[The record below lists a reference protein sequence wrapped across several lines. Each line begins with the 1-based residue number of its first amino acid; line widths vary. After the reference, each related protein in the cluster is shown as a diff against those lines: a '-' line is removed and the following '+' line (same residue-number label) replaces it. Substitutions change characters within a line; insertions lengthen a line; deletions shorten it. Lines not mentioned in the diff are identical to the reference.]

1 MREDAIKENYSSC
14 APRGPLSGE
23 YPLDFKASD
32 AIQTT
37 ERYSSS
43 VASCKDFPLPIYAAK
58 DLFIESEQEA
68 NLKIAEMQK
77 AKQKEAILKR
87 NKKSFWQLFN
97 KETLVSWKD
106 KAFNLFGK
114 NKLASSK
121 NASITAPLTIE
132 PTSELAPAKINK
144 KEDIEAQRIKEIEDT
159 LVAYELELQNA
170 NGGNMKAMMEMMCK
184 ISILLGSLGHRYNKK
199 EIDDLFKHLEVNV
212 KKRVKTFE
220 GGRAWT
226 YVSVFLQ
233 GTGAALSFAPLGGQ
247 MLGDTSLFGKVL
259 TNLGQTSQGISSF
272 GHATSKIGD
281 IESEKKMAARTEH
294 DHEGEKLKQTRHDRD
309 RSIEK
314 IHQSSQQL
322 FAIMNELART
332 HTESVKRAAA
342 V

>member
-1 MREDAIKENYSSC
+1 MREDAIKENYSSY
-14 APRGPLSGE
+14 APRGPLSE
-23 YPLDFKASD
+23 DYPLDFKASD
-32 AIQTT
+32 AIQAT

-58 DLFIESEQEA
+58 DFFIESEQEA
-68 NLKIAEMQK
+68 NPKIAEMQK

-106 KAFNLFGK
+106 KAFNFFGK
-114 NKLASSK
+114 NKLANIK

-259 TNLGQTSQGISSF
+259 TNLGQTSQGISGF